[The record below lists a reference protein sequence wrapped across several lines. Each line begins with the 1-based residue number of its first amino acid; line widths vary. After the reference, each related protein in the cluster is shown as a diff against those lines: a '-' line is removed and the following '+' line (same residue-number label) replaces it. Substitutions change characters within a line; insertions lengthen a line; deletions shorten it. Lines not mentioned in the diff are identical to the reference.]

1 MNRIDRVTA
10 ILIQL
15 QSKRIVKAQEIADRF
30 NISLRTVYRD
40 IRTLDEAGIPII
52 GEAGVGY
59 SIVDGYR
66 LPPVMFTKEEAT
78 TFLMAEKIIEKYTDT
93 YNLELYQS
101 ALFKIKA
108 VLRTAEKEFLDDISD
123 NIVVLKNNYQPEE
136 QHNNQALQAILT
148 SINEKKALH
157 ITYAAAYA
165 ENITERHVEPLGI
178 YLQSNLWY
186 LIAYCQLRKDY
197 RNFRTDRINHFR
209 ITEKKYSNDHPS
221 LEEYLQKMSRE
232 SDMQTVVIRVEKRLA
247 KYLAI
252 QKYYYGFV
260 AEEEKE
266 GKIEMTF
273 LSCSMDGFA
282 RWYLMFGAEAQ
293 IIQPE
298 TVKIRVKELVA
309 EIASKL

>member
-40 IRTLDEAGIPII
+40 IKTLDEAGIPII

-108 VLRTAEKEFLDDISD
+108 VLRSAEKEFLDEIAE
-123 NIVVLKNNYQPEE
+123 NIVVLKTNYPSEE
-136 QHNNQALQAILT
+136 PQNNQALQAILT
-148 SINEKKALH
+148 AINEKKVLH
-157 ITYAAAYA
+157 IAYTAAYA
-165 ENITERHVEPLGI
+165 EGTTERHVEPLGI
-178 YLQSNLWY
+178 YLQNHLWY

-197 RNFRTDRINHFR
+197 RNFRTDRIENFH
-209 ITEKKYSNDHPS
+209 ITEKKYSSKHPS
-221 LEEYLQKMSRE
+221 LEEYLKKLSQE
-232 SDMQTVVIRVEKRLA
+232 SDMQTVVIRVEKHFAR
-247 KYLAI
+247 YLSV

-260 AEEEKE
+260 AEEEKD

-273 LSCSMDGFA
+273 LSGSIDGFA
-282 RWYLMFGAEAQ
+282 RWFLMFGTEAQ

-298 TVKIRVKELVA
+298 SVKIKVKELVK
-309 EIASKL
+309 EISSKL